1 MPRRVR
7 RRGRLIQ
14 KPKNKIVKSLFRV
27 IASHATGDVWTEGE
41 YGTFE
46 DAKRAVDSYN
56 TPQVDYLIYSDKNR
70 VLYTKKGE

>member
-7 RRGRLIQ
+7 RRGHLIQ
-14 KPKNKIVKSLFRV
+14 KPKNKNHENSFRV
-27 IASHATGDVWTEGE
+27 IASEIGGDVWTEGE

-56 TPQVDYLIYSDKNR
+56 TPKVDYLIYSDKNR